1 MKKLLIIALC
11 VLGMCNAA
19 VFGMEQEIILTEI
32 SLA

>member
-11 VLGMCNAA
+11 VLGMCNVAA
-19 VFGMEQEIILTEI
+19 FGMTQEIILTEI

>member
-1 MKKLLIIALC
+1 MKKFFILALC

-19 VFGMEQEIILTEI
+19 VFGMEQEVILTEI

>member
-19 VFGMEQEIILTEI
+19 VFGMEHEIVLTEI

>member
-11 VLGMCNAA
+11 VLGMCNVS
-19 VFGMEQEIILTEI
+19 VFGMEQEVILTEI